1 MTQLVESIAGFVS
14 GRSRRKKYAEF
25 IETLK
30 PSTTDTIIDVGV
42 NDQEYSANDNY
53 LEKHYPYPERIT
65 AISQQSLNYFSAR
78 YPKVT
83 AVIGDGLKLPFPDRN
98 FDIVFSNAVI
108 EHVGGRDQQLMFMR
122 ELERVAGR
130 GYITTPNRH
139 FPIEVHTRIPL
150 LHLLLPKRWFDRFLA
165 LIGKGWA
172 AGDYMNLLSRRD
184 LEGLLAAA
192 SITNYRITA
201 TRLAGIPLT
210 YTVTWSK

>member
-1 MTQLVESIAGFVS
+1 MTHLVERIAGYVS
-14 GRSRRKKYAEF
+14 GRSRRRKYAEF

-30 PSTTDTIIDVGV
+30 PSGDDTIIDVGV
-42 NDQEYSANDNY
+42 NDREYSANDNY
-53 LEKHYPYPERIT
+53 LEKHYPHPERIT
-65 AISQQSLNYFSAR
+65 AVSQQSLDYFRAR

-108 EHVGGRDQQLMFMR
+108 EHVGDRDRQLLFIR
-122 ELERVAGR
+122 ELRRVAGR
-130 GYITTPNRH
+130 GYMTTPNRH

-165 LIGKGWA
+165 VIGKGWA
-172 AGDYMNLLSRRD
+172 AGDYMHLLSRRD
-184 LEGLLAAA
+184 LESLLKAAA
-192 SITNYRITA
+192 IDNYRITA
-201 TRLAGIPLT
+201 TRIAGIPLT

>member
-1 MTQLVESIAGFVS
+1 MTSLVESIAGYIS
-14 GRSRRKKYAEF
+14 GRSRSKKYSDF
-25 IETLK
+25 IATLK
-30 PSTTDTIIDVGV
+30 PSTTDTIVDVGV

-65 AISQQSLNYFSAR
+65 AVSQQSLNYFSER

-122 ELERVAGR
+122 ELKRVAGR
-130 GYITTPNRH
+130 GYITTPNRF

-150 LHLLLPKRWFDRFLA
+150 LHLLLRKRLFDRFLA
-165 LIGKGWA
+165 IIGKGWA
-172 AGDYMNLLSRRD
+172 AGDYMNLLTRSD
-184 LEGLLAAA
+184 LESLLAAA
-192 SITNYRITA
+192 SINNYRITSN
-201 TRLAGIPLT
+201 RIAGIPLT